1 MAWESSQLA
10 NWLGGKKPGC
20 RAILRPLA
28 SRIRRVGYP
37 SANRSA
43 GRWAMRVSMHRNR
56 VHLAFEVS
64 LLLKGAFAGL
74 EAVAQRWQ
82 TMSVDL
88 GENRQRDLG

>member
-1 MAWESSQLA
+1 
-10 NWLGGKKPGC
+10 
-20 RAILRPLA
+20 
-28 SRIRRVGYP
+28 
-37 SANRSA
+37 
-43 GRWAMRVSMHRNR
+43 MHRNR